1 MGSVAE
7 AGPGTAGKLERIRQ
21 LADHGLNTPRLIQ
34 IDVGTRFDD
43 DLRARLLAE
52 AAGER
57 LMTVRTYHPT
67 DETTYAKGPFF
78 PEIPVEEA
86 IGRAE
91 ELSREWHVLYQEAI
105 DVGDTR
111 FAGNLLLTAD
121 GSGSYEALAGPYRV
135 RDVEQPPPGAE
146 GCLRHATF
154 RSPAE
159 IPEAPIRAAVQ
170 RVLASGLIDDVA
182 PEGEPVVIEFNVQRR
197 PVGRLQEPILF
208 WEWRPLRRSVRRAA
222 EATEEIGVLRS
233 GTVYGIG
240 VHYRPVPPAHAQPA
254 VLGGKGFSLWRMAE
268 AGLPVP
274 PAIVLSAP
282 PEVRATL
289 PEPWEDAIDEAL
301 EALRAVSANRAVSV
315 RSSPTVSMPGMLTT
329 VLDVEPTVDEV
340 RAAIQTVLQSWS
352 TERAIAYRRDQGIG
366 DAVGLAVV
374 VQSMVYADRDER
386 SGSGVGFSRS
396 PLTGEPEVV
405 LEYAERAL
413 GSEIVGGGRTPLA
426 TEEAGRRHPD
436 VSEAVSRCAGR
447 LERLFGDM
455 QEFEFAVESGR
466 FHLLQSRP
474 GKRTQA
480 ARVRIAHDLLTSRL
494 MSEEQ
499 ALEQLM
505 MVDLDRLVQRR
516 LETSG
521 AELLALARV
530 AAPGAAVGRVALR
543 RKTVERLRA
552 AGEPVILCARTT
564 SPSDYPLM
572 RDLVGLVTRHGGVTS
587 HAAVAALEAGIV
599 ALVGC
604 EALEIDDKRAVARF
618 AGVEVGEEEWLSIE
632 GADVGRIY
640 AGQLSERPAEFPPGL
655 TPELLDWARRIVD
668 RRRGRASQPAPML
681 TGR

>member
-1 MGSVAE
+1 MGSVVE
-7 AGPGTAGKLERIRQ
+7 ARPGTAGKLERIRQ
-21 LADHGLNTPRLIQ
+21 LADNGLNTPRLIQ

-43 DLRARLLAE
+43 DLRARLRTE

-57 LMTVRTYHPT
+57 LMTIRTYHPT
-67 DETTYAKGPFF
+67 DETTYARGPFF

-86 IGRAE
+86 IRRAE

-105 DVGDTR
+105 DVGDTL
-111 FAGNLLLTAD
+111 FAGNLLLAAD
-121 GSGSYEALAGPYRV
+121 GSGTYEVLAGPYRV

-146 GCLRHATF
+146 GCLRQATF
-154 RSPAE
+154 GSPAE
-159 IPEAPIRAAVQ
+159 IPEAPIREAVQ

-182 PEGEPVVIEFNVQRR
+182 PAGEPVVIEFNVQRR
-197 PVGRLQEPILF
+197 PVGRLREPILF
-208 WEWRPLRRSVRRAA
+208 WEWRPLRRSTRRTA
-222 EATEEIGVLRS
+222 EAVEIGVLRS
-233 GTVYGIG
+233 GTVYGMGIP
-240 VHYRPVPPAHAQPA
+240 YRPVPPTHAQPA

-315 RSSPTVSMPGMLTT
+315 RSSPTVSMPGMLAT
-329 VLDVEPTVDEV
+329 VLDVEPTVDEL
-340 RAAIQTVLQSWS
+340 RAAIRTVLKSWS
-352 TERAIAYRRDQGIG
+352 TEPAIAYRRDRGIG
-366 DAVGLAVV
+366 GAVGLAVV
-374 VQSMVYADRDER
+374 VQPMVYADRDER

-396 PLTGEPEVV
+396 PLTGEPQVV

-413 GSEIVGGGRTPLA
+413 GSEIVGGVRTPLA
-426 TEEAGRRHPD
+426 TEEVGRRYPNLWET
-436 VSEAVSRCAGR
+436 VSGCAR
-447 LERLFGDM
+447 SLERLFGDM

-480 ARVRIAHDLLTSRL
+480 ARVRIAHDLLTSGL

-499 ALEQLM
+499 ALEELM
-505 MVDLDRLVQRR
+505 VVDLDRLVQRR

-521 AELLALARV
+521 AEPLALARV
-530 AAPGAAVGRVALR
+530 AAPGAAVGRVALG
-543 RKTVERLRA
+543 RKAVGRLRA
-552 AGEPVILCARTT
+552 AGEPVVLCARTT
-564 SPSDYPLM
+564 NPSDYPLM

-604 EALEIDDKRAVARF
+604 EALEIDDERAVARF
-618 AGVEVGEEEWLSIE
+618 AGVEVGEDEWLSIE

-640 AGQLSERPAEFPPGL
+640 TGQLSERPAEFPPGL
-655 TPELLDWARRIVD
+655 TPELLDWARRMVD
-668 RRRGRASQPAPML
+668 RRRGRASQPAPTL